1 MEKSEQSKSI
11 NGWPVLIE
19 DESTGYKRVLMPVRF
34 LWEHRSDYN
43 PRKPVEHG
51 TRFYSDLS
59 DSLDQYGQVEEM
71 VYNLRT
77 GNLVGGEQR
86 TRVIFDHDPDAM
98 VPVSLVDCDP
108 EKEVFLCVQL
118 NRLHNEFDDAKLAD
132 VFKTLKADVDFSRL
146 KVTGFDKDD
155 AAAIM
160 QRFTQN
166 DPVSAAPPKDIIRPH
181 CGHVG
186 PATEFETSDTE
197 PCPGKAAE
205 A

>member
-1 MEKSEQSKSI
+1 
-11 NGWPVLIE
+11 
-19 DESTGYKRVLMPVRF
+19 MPVRF
-34 LWEHRSDYN
+34 LWEHRSAYN

-59 DSLDQYGQVEEM
+59 DSLDQYGQVEEI

-118 NRLHNEFDDAKLAD
+118 NRLHNEFDNAKLAD
-132 VFKTLKADVDFSRL
+132 VFKALKADVDFSRL

-166 DPVSAAPPKDIIRPH
+166 DPVSAAPPKDIICPH